1 MCIMHYT
8 RRMQADPKSIE
19 MIKRLV
25 SYDTTSRESNLD
37 LIDWVR
43 NYLGDFGIESH
54 LTFDDEKRKANL
66 YATAGPADIGGV
78 MLSGH
83 TDVVPV
89 DGQDWDTDP
98 FQVREHRNRLFGRG
112 TCDMKSFVA
121 VALAHLPDF
130 MERGLTVP
138 LHFAL
143 SYDEEIGCIGVR
155 RLIDQVRGF
164 DVRPE
169 MCIVGE
175 PTDMRVVVAHKGK
188 RSFSCDVTGMAAHS
202 SLAPTAVNAVEFAAE
217 IVSFIRAR
225 AKRFQADGPF
235 EDGFNPP
242 HSTVHT
248 GVIRGGTQLNIVP
261 EHCSFQ
267 FELRYLPFEDH
278 AGFIEDVRRY
288 AKDVLLPEM
297 RELYDR
303 ADISFTELSGFPGL
317 TTPDDAEIT
326 RVCCHLASANRTA
339 KVSFGTEAGLFS
351 ADGIPTVVCG
361 PGSVEQA
368 HKPNEFV
375 ALEQVARCDAF
386 MDRLKDRLC

>member
-1 MCIMHYT
+1 
-8 RRMQADPKSIE
+8 
-19 MIKRLV
+19 MIKTLIAF
-25 SYDTTSRESNLD
+25 DTTSRESNLE
-37 LIDWVR
+37 LVDWVR
-43 NYLGDFGIESH
+43 GYLDGLGVGSH
-54 LTFDDEKRKANL
+54 LTFDDDERKANL
-66 YATAGPADIGGV
+66 YATAGPLDRGGV

-98 FQVREHRNRLFGRG
+98 FAVVEKDGRLYGRG

-130 MERGLTVP
+130 LDRGLATP
-138 LHFAL
+138 LHLAL

-175 PTDMRVVVAHKGK
+175 PSDMKVVVAHKGK
-188 RSFSCDVTGMAAHS
+188 RSFSCEVTGMAAHS
-202 SLAPTAVNAVEFAAE
+202 SLAPRAVNAVEFAAE
-217 IVSFIRAR
+217 IVSFIRRR
-225 AKRFQADGPF
+225 AKSLQSDGPF
-235 EDGFNPP
+235 EEGFDPP

-248 GVIRGGTQLNIVP
+248 GLIQGGTQLNIVP

-267 FELRYLPFEDH
+267 FEIRYLPFDDH
-278 AGFIEDVRRY
+278 AGFVEDVRRF
-288 AKDVLLPEM
+288 AEDELLPEM
-297 RELYDR
+297 RERYE
-303 ADISFTELSGFPGL
+303 ASDIVFREMSGFPGL
-317 TTPDDAEIT
+317 TTPEDAAVAQ
-326 RVCCHLASANRTA
+326 VCGHLAATNETA

-351 ADGIPTVVCG
+351 AGGIPTVVCG
-361 PGSVEQA
+361 PGSIEQA

-375 ALEQVARCDAF
+375 ELDQVAKCDAF
-386 MDRLKDRLC
+386 MDRLKERLCRG

>member
-1 MCIMHYT
+1 MHYT
-8 RRMQADPKSIE
+8 PVMQADPRSVE

-37 LIDWVR
+37 LIDWIR
-43 NYLGDFGIESH
+43 NYLDQFGVTSH
-54 LTFDDEKRKANL
+54 LTFDDDKRKANL
-66 YATAGPADIGGV
+66 YATAGPDDTGGI

-89 DGQDWDTDP
+89 DGQDWNTDP
-98 FQVREHRNRLFGRG
+98 FDVHEYQGKLFGRG

-130 MERGLTVP
+130 VERGIKTP
-138 LHFAL
+138 LHFAF
-143 SYDEEIGCIGVR
+143 SYDEEVGCIGVR
-155 RLIDQVRGF
+155 RLIQQVRGF
-164 DVRPE
+164 DVQPK
-169 MCIVGE
+169 MCVVGE
-175 PTDMRVVVAHKGK
+175 PTDMKVVVAHKGK
-188 RSFSCDVTGMAAHS
+188 RSFACDVTGMAAHS
-202 SLAPTAVNAVEFAAE
+202 SLAPTAVNAIEFAAE

-225 AKRFQADGPF
+225 AKSFQSDGPF
-235 EDGFNPP
+235 EDGFDPP

-248 GVIRGGTQLNIVP
+248 GVMNGGTQLNIVP

-278 AGFIEDVRRY
+278 AGFIDDVRRF
-288 AKDVLLPEM
+288 AEDTLLPEM
-297 RELYDR
+297 RERYEA
-303 ADISFTELSGFPGL
+303 ADISFSEMSGFPGL
-317 TTPDDAEIT
+317 MTPDDAEISQ
-326 RVCCHLASANRTA
+326 VCCHLAAANQTA

-351 ADGIPTVVCG
+351 AGDIPTVVCG

-375 ALEQVARCDAF
+375 TLEQIAKCDAF
-386 MDRLKDRLC
+386 MDRLKERLC